1 MGALYY
7 GLPGVVLGASAVIL
21 GVRAR
26 RRVKESGGLLGGGGI
41 ALAGLIAGICG
52 IVAGLVWGLFL
63 LALFMAMTGS
73 GSGGKG

>member
-7 GLPGVVLGASAVIL
+7 GLPGVVLGTIAVIL

-41 ALAGLIAGICG
+41 ALAGLIVGICG
-52 IVAGLVWGLFL
+52 IVAGLAWGLFL
-63 LALFMAMTGS
+63 LALFMAMTG
-73 GSGGKG
+73 GGGGGKG